1 MTVVTLEQAVEEDAD
16 LLADLRVLAMRESL
30 EKVGRFDAHRARQR
44 LLADFSAGSTR
55 HIICQGQRVGF
66 VVVKPKADGLL
77 LDHFYLHP
85 DFQGRGIG
93 AATLAILFAE
103 ADAQGKILHVGA
115 LRESAANRFYLRHG
129 FVLFEQA
136 QYDNY
141 YRRQPQKTW

>member
-1 MTVVTLEQAVEEDAD
+1 MSEITLEPAIEEDAN

-30 EKVGRFDAHRARQR
+30 EKVGRFDAQRARQR
-44 LLADFSAGSTR
+44 LLADFSAASTR

-66 VVVKPKADGLL
+66 VVVKPKADDLL

-85 DFQGRGIG
+85 DCQGRGIG
-93 AATLAILFAE
+93 AGALAMLFAE

-129 FVLFEQA
+129 FVLLEQA

-141 YRRQPQKTW
+141 YSRQPQRAW